1 MARAVRSLHVGA
13 RVEQVRD
20 FLQVPTNMLEWWPD
34 CDEIDDLEVCDVGA
48 IAFKYADK
56 PAGVVCRGE
65 IEERVLEDCGDVTL
79 RLSGDLHGTMRWHLE
94 PEDGGARV
102 TFESDYDMP
111 VRALIPYLSPV
122 RLLRYQED
130 EADQIATRLR
140 EKFEG

>member
-1 MARAVRSLHVGA
+1 LEAPVD
-13 RVEQVRD
+13 EVRD
-20 FLQVPTNMLEWWPD
+20 FLQTPANMLEWWPD

-56 PAGVVCRGE
+56 PGGVACRGT
-65 IEERVLEDCGDVTL
+65 IEERVLANGEDLAL
-79 RLSGDLHGTMRWHLE
+79 RLSGDLHGSMRWHLE
-94 PEDGGARV
+94 PEDCGTRV

-130 EADQIATRLR
+130 EADQIAVRLR

>member
-1 MARAVRSLHVGA
+1 MARALRSLHLGA
-13 RVEQVRD
+13 PVDEVRD
-20 FLQVPTNMLEWWPD
+20 FLQEPANMLEWWPD
-34 CDEIDDLEVCDVGA
+34 CDEIDDLRVCDVGA

-56 PAGVVCRGE
+56 PAGVMCRGE
-65 IEERVLEDCGDVTL
+65 VEERVVGDCGDVALHLT
-79 RLSGDLHGTMRWHLE
+79 GDLHGDMRWRIE
-94 PEDGGARV
+94 AEDGGTRV

-130 EADQIATRLR
+130 EADQVAAKLR